1 MGSYQEH
8 ALESASAVD
17 LVVALYDGII
27 RFLYAAGAAVDRG
40 DQAARRTAVKRALD
54 IIIHLQAR
62 LRMDVGGRPAQ
73 ALSEFYASIFAQIL
87 QASQSASRQKFE
99 HTINCVK
106 NVRDAWREVARD
118 PAVNPAPE
126 QADSHPGAGVRNLV
140 ETNMAPM
147 PWLAHAGTREPPR
160 VS

>member
-8 ALESASAVD
+8 TLESASAVE
-17 LVVALYDGII
+17 LVVALYDGIL
-27 RFLYAAGAAVDRG
+27 RFLYAASTAVDRG
-40 DQAARRTAVKRALD
+40 DEAARRTAVKRALD

-99 HTINCVK
+99 HAIECVR
-106 NVRDAWREVARD
+106 NVRDAWRQVAKD
-118 PAVNPAPE
+118 PAINPAPAQE
-126 QADSHPGAGVRNLV
+126 PARTIGGVQAAFDRFEAEV
-140 ETNMAPM
+140 ETVGGSRWNA
-147 PWLAHAGTREPPR
+147 
-160 VS
+160 